1 MMQLAPLLMILA
13 LMGCASPSPGF
24 LGAARQDVTVEG
36 MRFAVYAR
44 ATEAQVI
51 RLDRL
56 RRADRGLVAPR
67 MRRAAEMA
75 TGCRAIP
82 DSLAPVGGNDSAVG
96 RVDLRCPP

>member
-1 MMQLAPLLMILA
+1 MMQMVSFLMILV

-51 RLDRL
+51 RLDRM
-56 RRADRGLVAPR
+56 RRPDRGHVAPR
-67 MRRAAEMA
+67 MLRAAEQA

-82 DSLAPVGGNDSAVG
+82 DSLIPVGGTDSAVG
-96 RVDLRCPP
+96 KVGLRCPP